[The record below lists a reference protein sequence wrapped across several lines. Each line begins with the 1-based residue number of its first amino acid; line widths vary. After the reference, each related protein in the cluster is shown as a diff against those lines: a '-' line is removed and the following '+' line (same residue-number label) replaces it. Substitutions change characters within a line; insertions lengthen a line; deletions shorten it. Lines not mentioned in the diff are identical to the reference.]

1 MELTPGAS
9 LGRGRGL
16 ALALDSERLV
26 GKLGF
31 DSGLDMNDSTP
42 VVKPESSTPTTA
54 NRDTLE
60 QLRDLLEEL
69 GTQIGDSVVSRI
81 LATLHLTLLGVSS
94 IISQGPHQQ

>member
-1 MELTPGAS
+1 MLVLGEVEVWRLHLT
-9 LGRGRGL
+9 L
-16 ALALDSERLV
+16 ERLV

-31 DSGLDMNDSTP
+31 DSGIDINDSTP
-42 VVKPESSTPTTA
+42 VVKPESSTLTTA

-81 LATLHLTLLGVSS
+81 FGYSNT
-94 IISQGPHQQ
+94 